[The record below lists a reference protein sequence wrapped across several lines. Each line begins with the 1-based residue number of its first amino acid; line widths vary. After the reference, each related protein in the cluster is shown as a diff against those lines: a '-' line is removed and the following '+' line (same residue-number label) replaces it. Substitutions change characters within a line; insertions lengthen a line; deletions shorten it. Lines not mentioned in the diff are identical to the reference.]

1 MTVLKF
7 KNYTVN
13 KMFFQ
18 ENTLFDKKIKELN
31 LNPIFNYTIIPT
43 DNVNTKNL
51 LFNVK
56 IGDLESEDSPFYI
69 DIVING
75 LFEYVPEEN
84 ELELSMDDYLK
95 ENGIAILFPYAR
107 SIISTLT
114 SQSNSSY
121 PTIILPTINVPE
133 VVRRSEK
140 REESK

>member
-18 ENTLFDKKIKELN
+18 ENTLFDKKIKKLN
-31 LNPIFNYTIIPT
+31 LNPVFNYTIIPT
-43 DNVNTKNL
+43 DDVNTKNL
-51 LFNVK
+51 LFNIK

>member
-1 MTVLKF
+1 M
-7 KNYTVN
+7 
-13 KMFFQ
+13 
-18 ENTLFDKKIKELN
+18 
-31 LNPIFNYTIIPT
+31 
-43 DNVNTKNL
+43 
-51 LFNVK
+51 
-56 IGDLESEDSPFYI
+56 ESEDSPFYI

>member
-18 ENTLFDKKIKELN
+18 ENTLLDKKIKKLN
-31 LNPIFNYTIIPT
+31 LNPVFNYTIIPT
-43 DNVNTKNL
+43 DDVNTKNL
-51 LFNVK
+51 LFNIK

>member
-1 MTVLKF
+1 VTVLKF

-18 ENTLFDKKIKELN
+18 ENTLFDKKIKKLN
-31 LNPIFNYTIIPT
+31 LNPVFNYTIIPT
-43 DNVNTKNL
+43 DDVNTKNL

-121 PTIILPTINVPE
+121 PTIILATINVPE

>member
-1 MTVLKF
+1 VTVLKF

-18 ENTLFDKKIKELN
+18 ENTLFDKKIKKLN
-31 LNPIFNYTIIPT
+31 LNPVFNYTIIPT
-43 DNVNTKNL
+43 DDVNTKNL

>member
-18 ENTLFDKKIKELN
+18 ENTLFDKKIKKLN
-31 LNPIFNYTIIPT
+31 LNPVFNYTIIPT
-43 DNVNTKNL
+43 DDVNTKNL

-95 ENGIAILFPYAR
+95 ENGIAILFQYAR

>member
-18 ENTLFDKKIKELN
+18 ENTLFDKKIKKLN
-31 LNPIFNYTIIPT
+31 LNPVFNYTIIPT

>member
-13 KMFFQ
+13 KTFFQ

>member
-140 REESK
+140 TEESK

>member
-18 ENTLFDKKIKELN
+18 ENTIKKKKIKELN

-95 ENGIAILFPYAR
+95 ENGIAILFPYAS

>member
-43 DNVNTKNL
+43 DNVNNKNL

>member
-18 ENTLFDKKIKELN
+18 ENTLFDKKIKKLN

>member
-18 ENTLFDKKIKELN
+18 ENTLFDKKIKKLN
-31 LNPIFNYTIIPT
+31 LNPVFNYTIIPT
-43 DNVNTKNL
+43 DDVNTKNL

>member
-95 ENGIAILFPYAR
+95 ENGIAILIPNAR
-107 SIISTLT
+107 SIISKLT